1 METGRYSKSDYI
13 SFGKARQDLGK
24 LCSGNPKVCNYSV
37 TESLITVRLTSE
49 YVNQIQSTAKNA
61 DQAGDSKKRS
71 EAEKHV
77 QVLKVALE
85 TISQNAKI
93 SLEVY
98 GANNEK
104 IATHVPL

>member
-1 METGRYSKSDYI
+1 MPIKQG
-13 SFGKARQDLGK
+13 
-24 LCSGNPKVCNYSV
+24 
-37 TESLITVRLTSE
+37 IT
-49 YVNQIQSTAKNA
+49 
-61 DQAGDSKKRS
+61 KKRS

-104 IATHVPL
+104 LPPMFLYKTAK